1 MKFIYYCVFILLI
14 SSCNNKKTAAIQE
27 IEKPES
33 SRVKKHDQLA
43 SIQSRF
49 QLDIDTWKE
58 YEDLA
63 IFLQQYNSISPN
75 NALNNSRELNDITK
89 SLNDS
94 IKPQFLETPA
104 FKARIN
110 LLFNET
116 LRLYDMSSIPAIK
129 PVEVNNQV
137 AKVLHAFSS
146 INSKIN
152 TILKQ
157 RDLEE
162 DVIDVNFKRETPE
175 NLKIDSDIPKFE
187 ILKKKRGSKKIRKK
201 DSESKFFKRPQK
213 MILLEE
219 ELSKE
224 KRNSAKK
231 LKKDAKKNNN

>member
-1 MKFIYYCVFILLI
+1 MKIVFYCVCFLII
-14 SSCNNKKTAAIQE
+14 SSCNDKKINATQVID
-27 IEKPES
+27 KPES
-33 SRVKKHDQLA
+33 SRIKKHAQIA
-43 SIQSRF
+43 TIQSKF
-49 QLDIDTWKE
+49 EADIDAWTE
-58 YEDLA
+58 YENL
-63 IFLQQYNSISPN
+63 IVFLNQYISISPN
-75 NALNNSRELNDITK
+75 DALNNSRELNDITK

-110 LLFNET
+110 FLFNEP

-201 DSESKFFKRPQK
+201 DSKSKFFKRPQK

-219 ELSKE
+219 ELLKE